1 MGISLKQAFIFV
13 PQDKNWLPKILIG
26 GLVLFFPVFAFV
38 FPGIYRILF
47 NPLNYYW
54 VTLFALLTLTCVL
67 AVSGYFFK
75 VVHNRIVHEKGR
87 LPSWKFFTY
96 FIHIGLKSF
105 IGGFLFSIPFIAI
118 FSLLAFVAPLSLS
131 DESVPYIAAAI
142 VLHIIYTALYIMLAL
157 NFSLDF
163 KIHSFLNIRKAYSLI
178 KHNIVNY
185 IILVCYCILV
195 SLCMLILMVLLVN
208 GQILALLLPF
218 VSFYICLVFA
228 DLFAQFGVNTGKEF
242 YKEANC
248 YS

>member
-13 PQDKNWLPKILIG
+13 PQDKNWLPKVLIG
-26 GLVLFFPVFAFV
+26 GLLLFFPVFAFI

-54 VTLFALLTLTCVL
+54 VTLFALLTLTCML

-75 VVHNRIVHEKGR
+75 TVHNRIVHERGK
-87 LPSWKFFTY
+87 LPSWKFLTY

-105 IGGFLFSIPFIAI
+105 IGGLLFSIPFIVLFGI
-118 FSLLAFVAPLSLS
+118 LAFISPMSPGQ
-131 DESVPYIAAAI
+131 ESMPYLIAAI
-142 VLHIIYTALYIMLAL
+142 VLNIIYTAFYIMLAL

-163 KIHSFLNIRKAYSLI
+163 KIHSFLNVKKAYLLI
-178 KHNIVNY
+178 KHNILNY
-185 IILVCYCILV
+185 IILVCYCVLV
-195 SLCMLILMVLLVN
+195 SLCMLILMILLVN

-228 DLFAQFGVNTGKEF
+228 DLFAQFGVNTGKEI

>member
-13 PQDKNWLPKILIG
+13 PQDKNWLPKVLIG
-26 GLVLFFPVFAFV
+26 GLLLFFPVFAFI

-54 VTLFALLTLTCVL
+54 VTLFALLTLTCML

-75 VVHNRIVHEKGR
+75 TVHNRIVHERGK
-87 LPSWKFFTY
+87 LPSWKFLTY

-105 IGGFLFSIPFIAI
+105 IGGLLFSIPFIVL
-118 FSLLAFVAPLSLS
+118 FGMLAFISPMSPGQ
-131 DESVPYIAAAI
+131 ESMPYLIAAI
-142 VLHIIYTALYIMLAL
+142 VLNIIYTAFYIMLAL

-163 KIHSFLNIRKAYSLI
+163 KIHSFLNVKKAYSLI
-178 KHNIVNY
+178 KHNILNY
-185 IILVCYCILV
+185 IILVCYCVLV
-195 SLCMLILMVLLVN
+195 SLCMLILMILLVN
-208 GQILALLLPF
+208 GQIMALLLPY

-228 DLFAQFGVNTGKEF
+228 DLFAQFGVNTGKEI

>member
-26 GLVLFFPVFAFV
+26 GLLLFFPAFAFI
-38 FPGIYRILF
+38 FPGIYRMLF
-47 NPLNYYW
+47 NPVNYYW
-54 VTLFALLTLTCVL
+54 ITLFALLTLTCLL

-75 VVHNRIVHEKGR
+75 VVHNRIVHERGK

-96 FIHIGLKSF
+96 FIHIGLKSY
-105 IGGFLFSIPFIAI
+105 IGGFIFSIPFIILFAI
-118 FSLLAFVAPLSLS
+118 LAFLAPLSITE
-131 DESVPYIAAAI
+131 ESIPYIATGV

-163 KIHSFLNIRKAYSLI
+163 KIKSFLNIKKAYSLI
-178 KHNIVNY
+178 KHNIINY
-185 IILVCYCILV
+185 IILVCYCVLV
-195 SLCMLILMVLLVN
+195 SVCMMILAILLIN
-208 GQILALLLPF
+208 GQILGLLLPF
-218 VSFYICLVFA
+218 VSFYICLVFS
-228 DLFAQFGVNTGKEF
+228 DLFAQFGVNMGKEI